1 MLCYPGNKVEAT
13 ISFNSMDIIG
23 QRGHE
28 IHNPDFIDAPAK
40 PGSGALNWENQPST
54 PTPEG
59 QLTVSGDISAYHNWG
74 SATGIYWIEPRDTV
88 GIPPNAKDNPT
99 TKMQN
104 VTSGKVRGPGLDR
117 DNFLSLRKWMSS
129 ESLLSQIP
137 NWQVIRWPYLMLTNT
152 LFFLLFYTGH
162 SFSQFWKSSDA
173 KKNLPWKNGPWGPTR
188 TQVYDCLLLPGFT
201 HTHTRTSTHIQER
214 RKQTFPQS
222 SGLEF

>member
-1 MLCYPGNKVEAT
+1 MPPPWQSGRCFWFLCLIGTLISWGAQNPAITRALLVKTQENCSLRAKQCMLCYPGNKVEAT

-40 PGSGALNWENQPST
+40 PGSGALNWGHQPST

-104 VTSGKVRGPGLDR
+104 VTSGKVRGPGLDG
-117 DNFLSLRKWMSS
+117 DNFLSLRK
-129 ESLLSQIP
+129 
-137 NWQVIRWPYLMLTNT
+137 
-152 LFFLLFYTGH
+152 
-162 SFSQFWKSSDA
+162 
-173 KKNLPWKNGPWGPTR
+173 
-188 TQVYDCLLLPGFT
+188 
-201 HTHTRTSTHIQER
+201 
-214 RKQTFPQS
+214 
-222 SGLEF
+222 